1 MLGGSGQTWPCLE
14 EIKCLEEALFYPPYL
29 SWCFLCVGSI
39 HSCWGWSLPLW
50 SRKMTAG
57 SLSVKPPWHQDSGK
71 KQIQRMHPCKILIG
85 WAWVMC
91 TSLNQSLQQ
100 GLAWVSLY
108 LYGVGESKAPHCGT
122 SWTTWCVKGIV
133 PLKERAVCTQYP
145 TTVGVHLAYWTLKR
159 HILGV
164 PRCWDSKNPSGNV
177 SRAHGLLASCQKML
191 RA

>member
-1 MLGGSGQTWPCLE
+1 MYHL
-14 EIKCLEEALFYPPYL
+14 ALFSFLLASSSGRLFLWCQRWLPAGPTPVEEEHL
-29 SWCFLCVGSI
+29 SPTCF
-39 HSCWGWSLPLW
+39 
-50 SRKMTAG
+50 SRSPRFG
-57 SLSVKPPWHQDSGK
+57 FDWLV
-71 KQIQRMHPCKILIG
+71 
-85 WAWVMC
+85 WVTC
-91 TSLNQSLQQ
+91 SSLNQSLQQ

-133 PLKERAVCTQYP
+133 PLKERAVCTQYL